1 MVSLFSTYFSYLK
14 KRRLALLVF
23 MIVLSAVLG
32 YLAVNIN
39 LEEDITKAIPFGDQG
54 EKYQKVLKNFKFLDR
69 VVFRVYHTGEKG
81 KPGDLAS
88 FADEFTEK
96 LKKSDVSSLI
106 SSYSV
111 DLTEI
116 DTQKVHAHFLDY
128 LPLYMDEEKYA
139 GIEKNLNEKSVAN
152 ILGILYRNM
161 ISPAG
166 MISGPMLRKDPLG
179 LSFQAMKK
187 LETLNPE
194 DNFTVVGRH
203 IFTKDKKN
211 LIFFIQPDGSAVE
224 TGRNAEL
231 VDDIRKIIAELSEKS
246 GGKIKAEFA
255 GGLPIAV
262 GSADRIKT
270 DVVLSSMIAV
280 LLVFFIL
287 LFHFRRIRFIP
298 LIFLPAIF
306 GGVTAV
312 AAAWLIKTEISA
324 IALGITSILLGITV
338 DYAIHTVSHILKT
351 KNAGKAISDISFPM
365 VLSCFTTVS
374 AFACLL
380 FLDSPALNDLGLLSS
395 VSVLT
400 AMLFSITVLPHL
412 VEFFGIPEDA
422 EVMER
427 KGLVGF
433 LASKEYEKNRYLV
446 IGVVV
451 VTAVLYFFSDDV
463 QFEDDLNSIN
473 YVRPEVQKALDNL
486 DEISNVNKKAVYLVF
501 EGNDLN
507 EALEKR
513 EKAQKTLERYKKEGR
528 IEAFNDVGEILLSK
542 EKQHRKIERWNSFWD
557 EKKKAKIKEL
567 LISEGAKIGFKEETF
582 SDFYKL
588 LDRKFEVVDPVEL
601 TKFAPHLFMNW
612 ITSVDDVMAA
622 TLLRVDS
629 DKNPDLSQKAE
640 SEVDAF
646 YFDRAGL
653 MHKFVKFLKHD
664 FEKLLLFS
672 IITVFLLLFLLS
684 GRLELAIAA
693 MIPVIVSWLWT
704 LGFMTILGLKFNI
717 VNIIIVTFIFGL
729 GIDYV
734 AFVMRAKMQEYIYGD
749 KEMAVSYKSSILV
762 SCFTT
767 VAGVG
772 ALLSAVH
779 PALRSIALI
788 AVLGMLSTLIN
799 SFVLAPAIFDWML
812 IKQKK
817 KKAPPHTFL
826 VVAYTFI
833 AYANYVGFSLGLSGL
848 GFGIFT
854 TIPFRSAKRKRKWM
868 YHFLIRIAARAV
880 IFFAPHVRLRMINRH
895 NVDLSKPSV
904 IIANH
909 QSFLD
914 ILMMLSLKTKIVMV
928 TKSWVSN
935 NPIFGKL
942 VQFADFFTVTEG
954 FEKMA
959 PKLQDVVDAG
969 YSIVVFPEGT
979 RGDGKNLRRFHKGA
993 FFLAE
998 KLKLDIVPIVLHGSG
1013 HSIKKGEFSVRQAWL
1028 SYFVLPEV
1036 KYGSGEFG
1044 ETYQDV
1050 CKGVSKMFKKEYAK
1064 VYEELGDVDFFRDR
1078 LIKNYIYK
1086 GPDIEWYVRIKT
1098 RLEKNY
1104 RFFDEIIPRDAAVT
1118 DLGCGMGM
1126 MVYMLSL
1133 TSHDRKFVAVDY
1145 DKDKIAVAE
1154 NCFLNSERTKFESA
1168 DILEYEPEPSDVF
1181 VLNDVLHYVPEKT
1194 HESIILKCAEKL
1206 NEGGFIIIR
1215 DGDTQLKKNHK
1226 NTEMTEK
1233 FSTGLGFNKTSSSL
1247 SFISGEMIENI
1258 ASRLGFTYEIV
1269 KTQDKTSN
1277 RVFVLKKMEKTDV

>member
-1 MVSLFSTYFSYLK
+1 MVSLFSAYFSYLK
-14 KRRLALLVF
+14 KRRYRLLVF
-23 MIVLSAVLG
+23 MIVLSAVLTV
-32 YLAVNIN
+32 LAFNID
-39 LEEDITKAIPFGDQG
+39 LEEDITKAIPFGKQG

-69 VVFRVYHTGEKG
+69 LVFRVYHAGNS
-81 KPGDLAS
+81 GDPDELAS
-88 FADEFTEK
+88 FADEFNEK
-96 LKKSDVSSLI
+96 LKKSDVASLI
-106 SSYSV
+106 RSYSV
-111 DLTEI
+111 DQTEVDMRKI
-116 DTQKVHAHFLDY
+116 NNHFYNY
-128 LPLYMDEEKYA
+128 LPLYMDEKKYA
-139 GIEKNLNEKSVAN
+139 GINRNLNEESIKTV
-152 ILGILYRNM
+152 LDVLYRNM
-161 ISPAG
+161 VSPAG

-179 LSFQAMKK
+179 LSFQAMEK
-187 LETLNPE
+187 LKTLNPE
-194 DNFTVVGRH
+194 DNFTAAGRH
-203 IFTKDKKN
+203 IYTKDKKN
-211 LIFFIQPDGSAVE
+211 LIFFVQPGGSAAE

-231 VDDIRKIIAELSEKS
+231 IEKIQEIISDLSGKS
-246 GGKIKAEFA
+246 GGKINAEFA

-270 DVVLSSMIAV
+270 DVVLSSMIAI

-324 IALGITSILLGITV
+324 IALGVTSVLLGITV

-351 KNAGKAISDISFPM
+351 GNPGKAISDISFPM
-365 VLSCFTTVS
+365 ILSCFTTVS

-380 FLDSPALNDLGLLSS
+380 FLDSPALNDLGLLAS

-422 EVMER
+422 ALDEE
-427 KGLVGF
+427 KGLIGF
-433 LASKEYEKNRYLV
+433 LASKEYEKNLYLV
-446 IGVVV
+446 IGVAV

-473 YVRPEVQKALDNL
+473 YIRPEVQTALDNL
-486 DEISNVNKKAVYLVF
+486 DKISNVNKKAVYLVF
-501 EGNDLN
+501 EGKDLN
-507 EALEKR
+507 EVLEKR
-513 EKAQKTLERYKKEGR
+513 EASQKKLEKYLSEGR
-528 IEAFNDVGEILLSK
+528 IEAFNDVGDILLSK
-542 EKQHRKIERWNSFWD
+542 KRQQQKIERWNSFWD
-557 EKKKAKIKEL
+557 KNKKEKMKEL
-567 LISEGAKIGFKEETF
+567 LISEGAKLGFKEETF
-582 SDFYKL
+582 SGFYKL
-588 LDRKFEVVDPVEL
+588 LEKKFEVVDPVEL

-612 ITSVDDVMAA
+612 ITTGDDVMSA
-622 TLLRVDS
+622 TLLRI
-629 DKNPDLSQKAE
+629 DKEKSAELAEITE
-640 SEVDAF
+640 SEIDAF

-653 MHKFVKFLKHD
+653 MHKFVKFLKAD

-672 IITVFLLLFLLS
+672 IIAVFLLLFFLS

-693 MIPVIVSWLWT
+693 IIPVIVSWLWT

-734 AFVMRAKMQEYIYGD
+734 AFVMRAKMQEYTYGD
-749 KEMAVSYKSSILV
+749 KNMSVSYKSSILV

-772 ALLSAVH
+772 ALFAAVH

-817 KKAPPHTFL
+817 KKVPPHTFL
-826 VVAYTFI
+826 VVVYTFI

-895 NVDLSKPSV
+895 DVDLSKPSV

-914 ILMMLSLKTKIVMV
+914 ILMILSLKTKIVMV
-928 TKSWVSN
+928 TKSWVSS

-959 PKLQDVVDAG
+959 PKLQKVVNEG
-969 YSIVVFPEGT
+969 YSIVIFPEGT
-979 RGDGKNLRRFHKGA
+979 RGDGKKLRRFHKGA

-998 KLKLDIVPIVLHGSG
+998 KLKLDIVPIVLHGTG
-1013 HSIKKGEFSVRQAWL
+1013 HSVRKGEFSVRKSVL
-1028 SYFVLPEV
+1028 TYYVLPEV
-1036 KYGSGEFG
+1036 KYGSGESG
-1044 ETYQDV
+1044 QTYQEA
-1050 CKGVSKMFKKEYAK
+1050 CKNVSAMFRNEYEK
-1064 VYEELGDVDFFRDR
+1064 VYRELGDVDFFRDR

-1104 RFFDEIIPRDAAVT
+1104 RFFDEIIPGDAVIS

-1126 MVYMLSL
+1126 MVYMLFL
-1133 TSHDRKFVAVDY
+1133 TSHDRKFIAVDY
-1145 DKDKIAVAE
+1145 DRDKITVAR
-1154 NCFLNSERTKFESA
+1154 NCFLNSESTQFIHA
-1168 DILEYEPEPSDVF
+1168 DLLKYDPENSDVF
-1181 VLNDVLHYVPEKT
+1181 VLNDVLHYLPENT
-1194 HESIILKCAEKL
+1194 HESVVMKCAEKL
-1206 NEGGFIIIR
+1206 NDNGFIIIR
-1215 DGDTQLKKNHK
+1215 DGDTELEENHK

-1233 FSTGLGFNKTSSSL
+1233 FSTGLGFNKAETEL
-1247 SFISGEMIENI
+1247 TFISGDKIRTI
-1258 ASRLGFTYEIV
+1258 AEKLGFEVEIV
-1269 KTQDKTSN
+1269 KTQLKTSN
-1277 RVFVLKKMEKTDV
+1277 RVFVLRRKRKANV

>member
-1 MVSLFSTYFSYLK
+1 M
-14 KRRLALLVF
+14 LL
-23 MIVLSAVLG
+23 LSVILAVL
-32 YLAVNIN
+32 AFNIN
-39 LEEDITKAIPFGDQG
+39 LEEDITKAIPFGKQG
-54 EKYQKVLKNFKFLDR
+54 SQYQKVLKNFKFLDR
-69 VVFRVYHTGEKG
+69 VVFRVHHTGQGGAPDE
-81 KPGDLAS
+81 LAA

-96 LKKSDVSSLI
+96 LKASDVSSLI

-111 DLTEI
+111 DLTQI
-116 DTQKVHAHFLDY
+116 NTQKVHAHFLNN

-139 GIEKNLNEKSVAN
+139 GIEKNLNEKGLAN
-152 ILGILYRNM
+152 IIGVLYRNM

-194 DNFTVVGRH
+194 DNFTVVGKH

-211 LIFFIQPDGSAVE
+211 LIFFVQPDGSAVE

-231 VDDIRKIIAELSEKS
+231 VDEIRKVIAELNEKS
-246 GGKIKAEFA
+246 GGRVDAEFA

-270 DVVLSSMIAV
+270 DVVLSSMIAI

-287 LFHFRRIRFIP
+287 LFHFKKIRFIP

-306 GGVTAV
+306 GAVTAV

-324 IALGITSILLGITV
+324 IALGVTSVLLGITV
-338 DYAIHTVSHILKT
+338 DYAIHTVSHILET

-365 VLSCFTTVS
+365 ILSCFTTVS

-380 FLDSPALNDLGLLSS
+380 FLDSPALNDLGLLAS

-412 VEFFGIPEDA
+412 VEFFGIPEDGA
-422 EVMER
+422 DLER
-427 KGLVGF
+427 KGFVGF

-446 IGVVV
+446 IGVVI
-451 VTAVLYFFSDDV
+451 VTAVLYFFSGDV

-473 YVRPEVQKALDNL
+473 YIRPEVQAALDNL

-501 EGNDLN
+501 EGKDLN
-507 EALEKR
+507 EVLEKR
-513 EKAQKTLERYKKEGR
+513 EASQKKLEKYLSEGR
-528 IEAFNDVGEILLSK
+528 IEAFNDVGDILLSK
-542 EKQHRKIERWNSFWD
+542 KKQKQKIERWNSFWD
-557 EKKKAKIKEL
+557 KKKKTKIKEL

-582 SDFYKL
+582 KSFYEL
-588 LDRKFEVVDPVEL
+588 LEKEFSVVDPVEL
-601 TKFAPHLFMNW
+601 TKFAPHLFTNW
-612 ITSVDDVMAA
+612 ITTGDDVMAA
-622 TLLRVDS
+622 TLLRVK
-629 DKNPDLSQKAE
+629 DKSQDFAEKTE
-640 SEVDAF
+640 SEIDAF

-653 MHKFVKFLKHD
+653 MHKFVKFLKRD

-693 MIPVIVSWLWT
+693 IIPVIVSWLWT

-734 AFVMRAKMQEYIYGD
+734 AFVMRAKMQEYTYGD
-749 KEMAVSYKSSILV
+749 KKMSVSYKSSILV

-772 ALLSAVH
+772 ALTAAVH

-817 KKAPPHTFL
+817 KKTPPHTFL
-826 VVAYTFI
+826 VVVYTFI

-854 TIPFRSAKRKRKWM
+854 TIPFKSAQKKRKLI

-895 NVDLSKPSV
+895 GVDLRKPSV

-914 ILMMLSLKTKIVMV
+914 ILMILSLKTKIVMV
-928 TKSWVSN
+928 TKSWVSD

-959 PKLQDVVDAG
+959 PKLQKVVDDG

-979 RGDGKNLRRFHKGA
+979 RGDGKKLRRFHKGA

-998 KLKLDIVPIVLHGSG
+998 KLKLDIVPIVLHGTG
-1013 HSIKKGEFSVRQAWL
+1013 HSVKKGEFSVRKSIL
-1028 SYFVLPEV
+1028 TYYVLPEV
-1036 KYGSGEFG
+1036 KYGTGESGQ
-1044 ETYQDV
+1044 TYQEA
-1050 CKGVSKMFKKEYAK
+1050 CKNVSAMFRNEYEK
-1064 VYEELGDVDFFRDR
+1064 VYRELGDVDFFRDR

-1086 GPDIEWYVRIKT
+1086 GPDIEWYVRVKT

-1104 RFFDEIIPRDAAVT
+1104 RFFDEIIPRSAVVT

-1133 TSHDRKFVAVDY
+1133 TSNDRKFIAVDY
-1145 DKDKIAVAE
+1145 DQDKITVAK
-1154 NCFLNSERTKFESA
+1154 NCFLNSDRTEFVHG
-1168 DILEYEPEPSDVF
+1168 DVLEYEPVLSDVF
-1181 VLNDVLHYVPEKT
+1181 VLNDVLHYLPEDT
-1194 HESIILKCAEKL
+1194 HESVVMKCASKL
-1206 NEGGFIIIR
+1206 NDGGFIIVR
-1215 DGDTQLKKNHK
+1215 DGDTELKKNHK

-1233 FSTGLGFNKTSSSL
+1233 FSTGLGFNKAETEL
-1247 SFISGEMIENI
+1247 TFISGDKIRTI
-1258 ASRLGFTYEIV
+1258 AEKLGLRL
-1269 KTQDKTSN
+1269 
-1277 RVFVLKKMEKTDV
+1277 RW